1 MRTDKPAIAYNWPFF
16 GRVALKTGLLF
27 LLCNL
32 LFALT
37 LPLEPLGRLSLYN
50 VLFPGRE
57 RLPYG
62 ENTAVAYNLSLF
74 NIPAM
79 LASHTLNQSKPPD
92 EARVVLLG
100 DSNTWGWFL
109 TNEETLAGQMN
120 SLGMQD
126 VHGRDIVTY
135 NLGYPIMSLTKD
147 LLFLEE
153 ALAREPD
160 LIVWLVT
167 LESFPRDKQLFPP
180 LVQNNPHRLRPLI
193 SQHGLHLDPQDSR
206 LVEPSG
212 WERSLIGQRRNVA
225 DLMRLQQF
233 GVAWAATGIDQFI
246 PPREEIPQRQN
257 DLSADTS
264 WEGLN
269 EGETL
274 TAEFLAMEV
283 LQAGVQMANEA
294 GVPLL
299 IINEPMFIADGANSD
314 LRYNSFYPRWAY
326 DQYRLLLWDTAVSQ
340 SWLYLDWWD
349 VVPPSEFT
357 DTPVHLSPAGS
368 SMVAELLVNEVQ
380 RLFDNTAVG
389 R

>member
-1 MRTDKPAIAYNWPFF
+1 MDKPTVIYNWHFF
-16 GRVALKTGLLF
+16 GRVVLKTGLLF

-50 VLFPGRE
+50 VIFPGRE

-79 LASHTLNQSKPPD
+79 LASQTLNQSKPAD

-109 TNEETLAGQMN
+109 TNAETLAGQMN
-120 SLGMQD
+120 ELGAQD
-126 VHGRDIVTY
+126 THGRDIVTY

-167 LESFPRDKQLFPP
+167 LESFPRDKQIFPP

-193 SQHGLHLDPQDSR
+193 HQHGLDLDPQDSR

-212 WERSLIGQRRNVA
+212 WERSLIGQRRPLA
-225 DLMRLQQF
+225 DLMRLQQM
-233 GVAWAATGIDQFI
+233 GVAWSATSIDQFI
-246 PPREEIPQRQN
+246 PPRDEIPQRQN
-257 DLSADTS
+257 DLSGDTS
-264 WEGLN
+264 WERLS
-269 EGETL
+269 EGERL
-274 TAEFLAMEV
+274 TAEFLAIDV
-283 LQAGVQMANEA
+283 LAAGVQMANEA
-294 GVPLL
+294 NVPLL

-326 DQYRLLLWDTAVSQ
+326 DEYRVLLADTAVSQ

-357 DTPVHLSPAGS
+357 DTPVHLTPAGS
-368 SMVAELLVNEVQ
+368 ALVAELLLNEVQ
-380 RLFDNTAVG
+380 GLFDNTAVG